1 MTTVTLQLTEDEAD
15 IVLSALEDDRENY
28 LESARASFAEGDKAS
43 GQAFGEAAD
52 RIKLVLEKVKALVGD
67 LDR

>member
-1 MTTVTLQLTEDEAD
+1 MTDITLTLTEDEAD

-28 LESARASFAEGDKAS
+28 LESARAAFAEGDKAA
-43 GQAFGEAAD
+43 GQAFGEAGD

-67 LDR
+67 FDR

>member
-1 MTTVTLQLTEDEAD
+1 MTDITLILTEDEAD

-28 LESARASFAEGDKAS
+28 LESARAAFAEGDKAA
-43 GQAFGEAAD
+43 GQAFGEAGD

-67 LDR
+67 MDR

>member
-1 MTTVTLQLTEDEAD
+1 MTDITLILTEDEAD

-28 LESARASFAEGDKAS
+28 LESARAAFAEGDKAS

-52 RIKLVLEKVKALVGD
+52 RIKLVIQKVKPLLGD
-67 LDR
+67 SDR

>member
-1 MTTVTLQLTEDEAD
+1 MTDITLTLTEDEAD

-28 LESARASFAEGDKAS
+28 LESARAAFAEGDKAA
-43 GQAFGEAAD
+43 GQAFGEAGD

-67 LDR
+67 MDR